1 MGIRWR
7 SQDDDTAS
15 AVATSR
21 WHEAA
26 ETVAE
31 RFQHVNDLPLDEAVE
46 VALMRTPGSMSRE
59 ELTRRMAASREVEP
73 PQE

>member
-7 SQDDDTAS
+7 SRDDNA
-15 AVATSR
+15 AVAVTTSR
-21 WHEAA
+21 WNEAA

-31 RFQHVNDLPLDEAVE
+31 RFQRLNDLPLDEAVE
-46 VALMRTPGSMSRE
+46 VALMRTPGNMSRE

-73 PQE
+73 RQE